1 MDLKNQKVLVV
12 GLGISGV
19 AAAKIA
25 KRFGAEVVVSDAK
38 EEEKLGD
45 EVKELRDAGIE
56 VVCGPQ
62 SNELLEGVDHIIVS
76 PAVPVRIREEI
87 IVLIAGFLSLSA

>member
-1 MDLKNQKVLVV
+1 MNLSNQKVLVV

-25 KRFGAEVVVSDAK
+25 KRFGADVVLSDAK

-45 EVKELRDAGIE
+45 EVKEL
-56 VVCGPQ
+56 
-62 SNELLEGVDHIIVS
+62 
-76 PAVPVRIREEI
+76 
-87 IVLIAGFLSLSA
+87 